1 MEVFKMQ
8 FGKILSAGILAV
20 GIIFTGCGDDSADN
34 SMVVQASAEKF
45 PQFSTV
51 NLSNETVTN
60 SIFAQKKITVVNIWG
75 TFCPPCIE
83 EMPELGEWSDNMPAD
98 AQIIGLVCDVEN
110 FDDSQTIDAA
120 KKILREANANFV
132 NILPDE
138 NLKKY
143 LETVDAVPTTIFI
156 DAQGNMI
163 GEPVVGASVE
173 MYKQR
178 VTDYLK

>member
-1 MEVFKMQ
+1 MQ
-8 FGKILSAGILAV
+8 LGKIFCTGILAA
-20 GIIFTGCGDDSADN
+20 GIIFTGCSDETAEN
-34 SMVVQASAEKF
+34 ETVVQAAAENF

-60 SIFAQKKITVVNIWG
+60 AIFAQKKITVINIWG

-83 EMPELGEWSDNMPAD
+83 EMPELGEWAANMPTD

-110 FDDSQTIDAA
+110 FGDSQTIDAA
-120 KKILREANANFV
+120 KQILREANANFV

-143 LETVDAVPTTIFI
+143 LETVDAVPTTIFV
-156 DAQGNMI
+156 DAQGNLI

-178 VTDYLK
+178 VAEYLK